1 MALLY
6 DAGTAA
12 RLSGARD
19 ERIAAMTPG
28 KGRPRSEGER
38 ERELV
43 LVGGGHAHVQVLRR
57 WMMAP
62 EPDVHLTLVVDQ
74 HEAVYSGMVPGLV
87 AGDYAPGD
95 LTIDVLPLA
104 RRAGARCIC
113 ARVVGVDPVARR
125 LELEGRPSIS
135 YDVASFDVGSTVRA
149 SEVPGLAEHGVAT
162 RPIARFVKEIEARL
176 SQQAVS
182 APDAAL
188 RVAVVGAGPAGVEL
202 AFCVEARLRSLGR
215 RAEVTVV
222 ASSAEIL
229 SRDHRALAPG
239 VEREMARRG
248 IKLLCG
254 TRVFEAQAGELW
266 VADDESDRRRLDCDL
281 ALWATGPAAHDFLGA
296 SGLPCDERGF
306 VRVRSTFQVEGFDEL
321 FAVGDCAYLVAH
333 PWVPRAGVYAV
344 RSGPVLDR
352 NLRAY
357 FAGKSLRAYRP
368 QRDFLALINL
378 GDGRALGSKW
388 GLAFE
393 GRAVWRLKDWIDRRF
408 MRRFQV
414 LDAEGEPIPG
424 FAKAGAGM
432 AGGDEAMEEMECGG
446 CAAKVG
452 PSPLAAALG
461 RLAPSHPD
469 PSVLLGLAAGD
480 DAAAVR
486 TPSGDVVLATV
497 DAFRAF
503 VDDPWRVGRVAAVNA
518 VSDLLAKGASPR
530 HALAMVTVP
539 WGTPGQNEEVL
550 YQVLAGVRAALDPLG
565 VSLVG
570 GHSTAGPE
578 LFVGL
583 SVTGDAAPGGRVLG
597 IVGLEPGDAL
607 VLTKPLGTGVL
618 LAADA
623 RGLAPARWM
632 EAATA
637 SMERDNAAAAALA
650 LDFDAKA
657 CTDISGF
664 GLAGH
669 LHEVLL
675 ASRVAAEIQI
685 SAIPL
690 LPGALAF
697 SLRGLRSSFFLQN
710 AGQRSKILQTLT
722 RAEPF
727 SLAPPPTRP
736 ESEAE
741 AREAILFDP
750 QTSGGLLMGVRPEQA
765 ESLVEALRAGGDVA
779 AAMIGRATALAADSS
794 PPSPGSE
801 PDNANPHIRLVVG

>member
-1 MALLY
+1 
-6 DAGTAA
+6 
-12 RLSGARD
+12 
-19 ERIAAMTPG
+19 
-28 KGRPRSEGER
+28 
-38 ERELV
+38 
-43 LVGGGHAHVQVLRR
+43 
-57 WMMAP
+57 
-62 EPDVHLTLVVDQ
+62 
-74 HEAVYSGMVPGLV
+74 
-87 AGDYAPGD
+87 
-95 LTIDVLPLA
+95 
-104 RRAGARCIC
+104 
-113 ARVVGVDPVARR
+113 
-125 LELEGRPSIS
+125 
-135 YDVASFDVGSTVRA
+135 
-149 SEVPGLAEHGVAT
+149 
-162 RPIARFVKEIEARL
+162 
-176 SQQAVS
+176 
-182 APDAAL
+182 
-188 RVAVVGAGPAGVEL
+188 
-202 AFCVEARLRSLGR
+202 
-215 RAEVTVV
+215 
-222 ASSAEIL
+222 
-229 SRDHRALAPG
+229 
-239 VEREMARRG
+239 
-248 IKLLCG
+248 
-254 TRVFEAQAGELW
+254 
-266 VADDESDRRRLDCDL
+266 
-281 ALWATGPAAHDFLGA
+281 
-296 SGLPCDERGF
+296 
-306 VRVRSTFQVEGFDEL
+306 
-321 FAVGDCAYLVAH
+321 
-333 PWVPRAGVYAV
+333 
-344 RSGPVLDR
+344 
-352 NLRAY
+352 
-357 FAGKSLRAYRP
+357 
-368 QRDFLALINL
+368 
-378 GDGRALGSKW
+378 
-388 GLAFE
+388 
-393 GRAVWRLKDWIDRRF
+393 

-480 DAAAVR
+480 DAAALR

-623 RGLAPARWM
+623 RGLAPASWM

-657 CTDISGF
+657 CTDVSGF

-669 LHEVLL
+669 LYEVLS
-675 ASRVAAEIQI
+675 ASRVAAEIRA
-685 SAIPL
+685 SMIPL
-690 LPGALAF
+690 LPGALAL
-697 SLRGLRSSFFLQN
+697 SLSGLRSSFFLQN
-710 AGQRSKILQTLT
+710 AGQRSRILQTVT
-722 RAEPF
+722 RAEPLSVH
-727 SLAPPPTRP
+727 SLPPLPSLPLLPSRP

-741 AREAILFDP
+741 AREALLFDP
-750 QTSGGLLMGVRPEQA
+750 QTSGGLLMGVRAEQA
-765 ESLVEALRAGGDVA
+765 DSLVEALRAGGDVA
-779 AAMIGRATALAADSS
+779 AAVIGRATALAADSS
-794 PPSPGSE
+794 SPSPGSE
-801 PDNANPHIRLVVG
+801 PDNARPQIRLVVG